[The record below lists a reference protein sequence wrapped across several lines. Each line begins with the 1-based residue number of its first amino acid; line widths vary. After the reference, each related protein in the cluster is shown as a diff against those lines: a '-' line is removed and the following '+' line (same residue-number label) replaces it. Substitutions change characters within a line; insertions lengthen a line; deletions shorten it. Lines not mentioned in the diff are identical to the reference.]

1 MSMNNKEDNKL
12 LRRYLLGQLGPD
24 EESRIEDRLLFDD
37 DYMELLLVVEDE
49 IIESYIGGALPARE
63 MKWVE
68 KNFFRAPERIRKL
81 RFAKILERYNSTTQ
95 EEEPGFL
102 NRARQWFS
110 LWRPSYVFVSATS
123 TLLLTVAG
131 VAVWWAF
138 FHQTD
143 LDKGMVALNAAYRDE
158 RPVKARISG
167 LAYAPYIERRG
178 DEKKQVDQRALNRA
192 ERIFLDLTETRP
204 KPDSLH
210 ALGRYY
216 LAKKDLPQ
224 AIELFETAL
233 KTDPNNAE
241 LQSDLGAALLEQ
253 GRADRSN
260 EASGKSLEDFAKGLE
275 RFNKALELNSGLLEA
290 LFNRALCRQYMMLPR
305 QAEEDWRNYLE
316 KDSSSRWAIEA
327 RENLK
332 AIEEQKNEEQKK
344 KVSQSKEEVLQE
356 FLHAYRAKDD
366 EKAWRLI
373 RQNREATAGRL
384 IWWRLLDDFFNLT
397 GSRQPDQAYDRLQ
410 ALFYVGELEY
420 QRARDPY
427 VLELARY
434 YHASSPSVCR
444 FLAQAHV
451 LINQGHDLYV
461 MTKYNHALDL
471 YNQAREIF
479 ARFGNELETKLADF
493 FRGYCLFQLDQKE
506 QQLSLF
512 EILAGN
518 CRNRNYL
525 WLLSQTFNS
534 LSNVEYSLT
543 EYSKGLGYAN
553 LALNISEKIDDPYS
567 AQKNLAQLAYQYR
580 NIGDYDK
587 SLSFLNKCLVQA
599 GKDWPGARQMW
610 RTYVS
615 ISESLSA
622 ARLYASAASYE
633 KEALRLAQEVIRDPS
648 DPSLIYVSYM
658 NLALTFGKQQ
668 NFSEAI
674 NLANRGF
681 EAAKKIDSEQA
692 RLSSLAYASLQLG
705 HLLRQTGDYNK
716 ALAYY
721 DQSVELHDAVHS
733 KVWLYDAHKGR
744 LLCHFAQG
752 NDAAAKAELQ
762 TTLRFLEN
770 NRDKILEEDNRN
782 TYFDVEQSIYDAAAD
797 FAYSRLRDNRAAF
810 EYIEVS
816 RARSLWDLINAE
828 PKIRDKNGER
838 QPILR
843 PGAQSL
849 TLTEVQQQMPD
860 QAILLQYAALDDKL
874 LICAISKD
882 KFSVVEKKIR
892 PSELADKVFQFNS
905 SISRIRSESVTREA
919 KELYDL
925 LIAPIE
931 SLLEKGKTICIAPDK
946 ALSQLPYDALVSP
959 RSGRYLIED
968 YQLTFSPSATV
979 YIDCSNRALNNERI
993 DDERLLIVDNPSFDH
1008 RAFPS
1013 LPDLPSAAE
1022 EAEKVAGNYPTSRM
1036 RLSGAEAR
1044 KEKVQREMERSDVIH
1059 IASHYVA
1066 DEQHP
1071 MRSKLL
1077 LAREPGQSDQSHEP
1091 SGTLQ
1096 AYEIYRRKLPRA
1108 RLVVLSACQTG
1119 VERYYNGEGMIGMS
1133 RVFLAAGVPLVV
1145 ASLWPVDSSATKEL
1159 MVRFHEYRRSQRLST
1174 AAALRKA
1181 QLDLLG
1187 DSQRNYQQPYYWTG
1201 FIAIGGQTNY

>member
-580 NIGDYDK
+580 NIGDYD
-587 SLSFLNKCLVQA
+587 N
-599 GKDWPGARQMW
+599 
-610 RTYVS
+610 
-615 ISESLSA
+615 
-622 ARLYASAASYE
+622 
-633 KEALRLAQEVIRDPS
+633 
-648 DPSLIYVSYM
+648 
-658 NLALTFGKQQ
+658 
-668 NFSEAI
+668 
-674 NLANRGF
+674 
-681 EAAKKIDSEQA
+681 
-692 RLSSLAYASLQLG
+692 
-705 HLLRQTGDYNK
+705 
-716 ALAYY
+716 
-721 DQSVELHDAVHS
+721 
-733 KVWLYDAHKGR
+733 
-744 LLCHFAQG
+744 
-752 NDAAAKAELQ
+752 
-762 TTLRFLEN
+762 
-770 NRDKILEEDNRN
+770 
-782 TYFDVEQSIYDAAAD
+782 
-797 FAYSRLRDNRAAF
+797 
-810 EYIEVS
+810 
-816 RARSLWDLINAE
+816 RSLFSTSAWFKPAKIGQE
-828 PKIRDKNGER
+828 PGRCGE
-838 QPILR
+838 PM
-843 PGAQSL
+843 S
-849 TLTEVQQQMPD
+849 
-860 QAILLQYAALDDKL
+860 QY
-874 LICAISKD
+874 
-882 KFSVVEKKIR
+882 
-892 PSELADKVFQFNS
+892 Q
-905 SISRIRSESVTREA
+905 
-919 KELYDL
+919 
-925 LIAPIE
+925 
-931 SLLEKGKTICIAPDK
+931 
-946 ALSQLPYDALVSP
+946 
-959 RSGRYLIED
+959 
-968 YQLTFSPSATV
+968 SPSA
-979 YIDCSNRALNNERI
+979 
-993 DDERLLIVDNPSFDH
+993 
-1008 RAFPS
+1008 
-1013 LPDLPSAAE
+1013 
-1022 EAEKVAGNYPTSRM
+1022 
-1036 RLSGAEAR
+1036 
-1044 KEKVQREMERSDVIH
+1044 
-1059 IASHYVA
+1059 
-1066 DEQHP
+1066 
-1071 MRSKLL
+1071 
-1077 LAREPGQSDQSHEP
+1077 
-1091 SGTLQ
+1091 
-1096 AYEIYRRKLPRA
+1096 RRGYTLPR
-1108 RLVVLSACQTG
+1108 
-1119 VERYYNGEGMIGMS
+1119 
-1133 RVFLAAGVPLVV
+1133 
-1145 ASLWPVDSSATKEL
+1145 PVMKKRPYDW
-1159 MVRFHEYRRSQRLST
+1159 
-1174 AAALRKA
+1174 RK
-1181 QLDLLG
+1181 
-1187 DSQRNYQQPYYWTG
+1187 R
-1201 FIAIGGQTNY
+1201 